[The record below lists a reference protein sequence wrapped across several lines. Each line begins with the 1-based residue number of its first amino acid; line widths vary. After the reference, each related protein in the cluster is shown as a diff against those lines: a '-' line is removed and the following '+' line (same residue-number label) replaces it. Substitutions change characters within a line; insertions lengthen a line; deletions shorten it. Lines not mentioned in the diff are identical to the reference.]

1 MKGSFLPAAA
11 LELEAAADYYDD
23 IEPGLGREFRC
34 EVRRI
39 VTLISEH
46 QRIGHPVDRGTKTA
60 LREFELNRFPY
71 RLIYSIEAGGIL
83 IVAVAHQHR
92 RSSYW
97 GNRVEEPASDYMTN
111 RLAA

>member
-11 LELEAAADYYDD
+11 LELESAAVYYDD
-23 IEPGLGREFRC
+23 IEPSLGRDFRS

-39 VTLISEH
+39 VTLILAH
-46 QRIGHPVDRGTKTA
+46 QRIGNPVDRGTRTA

-71 RLIYSIEAGGIL
+71 RLIYSIEAGGIV
-83 IVAVAHQHR
+83 IVAIAHQHR
-92 RSSYW
+92 RSGYW
-97 GNRVEEPASDYMTN
+97 RNRVEEPASNYMTD